1 MERGEN
7 VAVHCLAG
15 LGRTTTMLI
24 AAYLVQGYALRD
36 LTTWIRRQ
44 NPHFLFLG
52 SQATFVY
59 ELADHL
65 NRGDL
70 SVIQPVSR

>member
-1 MERGEN
+1 
-7 VAVHCLAG
+7 
-15 LGRTTTMLI
+15 MLI
-24 AAYLVQGYALRD
+24 AAHLVQGYTLPD

-44 NPHFLFLG
+44 NPHFLFAG

-59 ELADHL
+59 ELADRL

-70 SVIQPVSR
+70 SIIHPALR